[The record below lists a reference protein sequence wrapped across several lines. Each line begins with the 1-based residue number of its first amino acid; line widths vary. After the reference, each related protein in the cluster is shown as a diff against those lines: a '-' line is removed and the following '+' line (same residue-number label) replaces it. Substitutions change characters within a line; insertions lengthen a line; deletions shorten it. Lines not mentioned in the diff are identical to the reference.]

1 MPDNKALDIISDRLQ
16 EMHTDIREARQENQK
31 NMERVTTAIETLA
44 KIEERQSQTNESI
57 SELKNSVKSH
67 DDRIDELEKRQPEL
81 DRIKTIVWGVTAFVA
96 TSIGTL
102 IFANISTI
110 AKFLV
115 GM

>member
-1 MPDNKALDIISDRLQ
+1 
-16 EMHTDIREARQENQK
+16 
-31 NMERVTTAIETLA
+31 
-44 KIEERQSQTNESI
+44 
-57 SELKNSVKSH
+57 VKSH